1 MFCSLSGEPAKDPVI
16 TKSGYIFERRLIEK
30 YIESKGSCPV
40 TQESLEKED
49 LVSIKVPKTSN
60 PIDPKLTSIPQFVEI
75 LQTEWDSLVVECFEL
90 KKSLQ
95 KNREEL
101 AKTLYEYDAAC
112 RVIARLITERDEA
125 RDALSKYQLPQKPL
139 QMKNKKKS
147 TQQEIQKTIEKQ
159 MEIELQ
165 KNEPTNQIP
174 KGRIENIVTLSKRL
188 STERKKMRSNLR
200 KKHLVLPKVQQFKQK
215 YTNKNVLG
223 EGEHCIKTLD
233 TIENIPNIV
242 ITLGSEGGTSVSDYS
257 ISRTLAITKKKSDN
271 NCLLVHPTNS
281 LFLLGTAQGCVE
293 CYNYN
298 IDKSVKQPK
307 VCESNF
313 TMQVSNPSPIMGMS
327 LHPDKKTLLTYS
339 KNNIFQLSDL
349 ETQKTFSNHI
359 NNNNNQITSSCIHP
373 DGILFLF
380 GTQQGEIH
388 LWDVRSEQIALTL
401 SHNNE
406 TQIDQIISSNYGI
419 HLGSVTSDSQVN
431 IWDLREQR
439 VLQTFG
445 KVEKNKPKT
454 SIDFDQ
460 TGSHLCIGFLDT
472 IQIVESK
479 NWNVIK
485 ELKLFDKSSSIQDLS
500 WGKNEGITVG
510 SSKGVIEHFSIS

>member
-16 TKSGYIFERRLIEK
+16 TKSGYIFERKLIEK

-49 LVSIKVPKTSN
+49 LVSI
-60 PIDPKLTSIPQFVEI
+60 
-75 LQTEWDSLVVECFEL
+75 
-90 KKSLQ
+90 

-125 RDALSKYQLPQKPL
+125 REALSKYQLPEKPIQK
-139 QMKNKKKS
+139 KNKKKS
-147 TQQEIQKTIEKQ
+147 TQQEIQKSIEKQ

-165 KNEPTNQIP
+165 KNEQSNQIP

-200 KKHLVLPKVQQFKQK
+200 KNRIELPKVKQFKQK
-215 YTNKNVLG
+215 YINKNALG
-223 EGEHCIKTLD
+223 EGEHSIKSLG

-242 ITLGSEGGTSVSDYS
+242 ISLGNEGKASVSDYS
-257 ISRTLAITKKKSDN
+257 SSRILAITKKKSEN

-281 LFLLGTAQGCVE
+281 LFLLGTTQGSVE

-298 IDKSVKQPK
+298 IDKSVKQPT

-313 TMQVSNPSPIMGMS
+313 KKQVSNPSSIMGMS
-327 LHPDKKTLLTYS
+327 LHPDKQTLLTYS
-339 KNNIFQLSDL
+339 KNNMFQLLDL
-349 ETQKTFSNHI
+349 ETQKIFSNHI
-359 NNNNNQITSSCIHP
+359 NDNSNQITSSCIHP

-401 SHNNE
+401 SNNNE
-406 TQIDQIISSNYGI
+406 TQINQIISSNYGI
-419 HLGSVTSDSQVN
+419 HLGSVASDSQVN

-439 VLQTFG
+439 VLKTFG
-445 KVEKNKPKT
+445 NVEKNNQSKT

-460 TGSHLCIGFLDT
+460 TGSHLCIGNLDT
-472 IQIVESK
+472 VQIVESK
-479 NWNVIK
+479 NWEAIK
-485 ELKLFDKSSSIQDLS
+485 ELKLFDKLSSIQDLS
-500 WGKNEGITVG
+500 WGKSEGITTG